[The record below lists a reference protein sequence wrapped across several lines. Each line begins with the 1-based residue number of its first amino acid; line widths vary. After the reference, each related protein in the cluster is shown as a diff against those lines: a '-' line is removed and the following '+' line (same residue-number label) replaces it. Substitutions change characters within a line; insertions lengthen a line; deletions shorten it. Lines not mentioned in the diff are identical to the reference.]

1 MTLKIVPIT
10 DELIPALEVFCQKA
24 KEQGYINNSSLKAM
38 RFKWCKKVG
47 EYFCAYKN
55 NEIVAVAGC
64 HPFPEAS
71 KDGWR
76 ILFRGCQLPY
86 TDTFKGLGKGDWN
99 DIVWREAIP
108 VFIEWCP
115 SDQLFLTTNIEYE
128 HSNGK
133 AARNH
138 RLMGLLDKQ
147 GIIDN
152 VGDLMLHYTKQ
163 TVWRLNIEEYSKRRN
178 RLKGTYVS

>member
-1 MTLKIVPIT
+1 MTMKIVPIT

-86 TDTFKGLGKGDWN
+86 TDTFKGCLLYTS
-99 DIVWREAIP
+99 
-108 VFIEWCP
+108 P
-115 SDQLFLTTNIEYE
+115 SPRD
-128 HSNGK
+128 
-133 AARNH
+133 
-138 RLMGLLDKQ
+138 
-147 GIIDN
+147 
-152 VGDLMLHYTKQ
+152 
-163 TVWRLNIEEYSKRRN
+163 
-178 RLKGTYVS
+178 